1 MFLLESQALMH
12 KRRGRVAVSTD
23 VSYLSVIGKQ
33 KEMSMSF
40 KAG

>member
-1 MFLLESQALMH
+1 MFLLESQALIH

-23 VSYLSVIGKQ
+23 VSYLLTGKH